1 MKAST
6 AAIAL
11 LLGALSSTMGSGCR
25 NDGPLSPENNTIA
38 AQEPD
43 FIKLPK
49 NMSLQKIVGDTALIT
64 PEQGGKLSLAFKY
77 RYTSST
83 GDQRVLDARMTLTF
97 PRGAVED
104 SIVASL
110 RLDDEVLKSS
120 VDITFNPHGSTFLKP
135 ALLDVDIRGM
145 DFAGYSPKDKLW
157 LYYDDNGTWVKMA
170 AKKVEF
176 DLKEGKLK
184 CDDGELPHFSRYAF
198 GR

>member
-64 PEQGGKLSLAFKY
+64 PDQGGKLSLAFKY

-83 GDQRVLDARMTLTF
+83 GDQRELNARMTLTF

-120 VDITFNPHGSTFLKP
+120 VNAVAESLEL
-135 ALLDVDIRGM
+135 ALLKVADAVESTARASLAGFLRG
-145 DFAGYSPKDKLW
+145 A
-157 LYYDDNGTWVKMA
+157 VA
-170 AKKVEF
+170 
-176 DLKEGKLK
+176 
-184 CDDGELPHFSRYAF
+184 
-198 GR
+198 